1 MIILLSVTLGANYA
15 SGGAHAL
22 LGWCSGPESP
32 PPYILL
38 QVHGISAT
46 ALQILLGAL
55 VVLHILPAWRARRH
69 LGSGL
74 ALVVPL
80 GALVLSGLGLY
91 YAGDE
96 SLRSFWRWSHIVIG
110 LALPLPLFLHVIQR
124 RR

>member
-1 MIILLSVTLGANYA
+1 MIILLAIALGANYA
-15 SGGAHAL
+15 SGAAHAL
-22 LGWCSGPESP
+22 VGWRSGPESP
-32 PPYILL
+32 PPYVLL
-38 QVHGISAT
+38 QIHGISAA

-55 VVLHILPAWRARRH
+55 FVLHILPAWRARRH

-91 YAGDE
+91 YAGNE
-96 SLRSFWRWSHIVIG
+96 SLRAFCRWSHIVVG
-110 LALPLPLFLHVIQR
+110 LALPLPLFLHVAQR